1 MNPIQN
7 TRWRPDQAV
16 PDAFPARSRFMMP
29 RGAVPPLPP
38 DAIQRTW
45 QKILTTPWH
54 GEGAAYLHIPF
65 CITHCLFCGFYR
77 NHWCEEDGASYTDR
91 LIDELAYEHEQRQGD
106 GKINA
111 VYFGGGT
118 PTALATTDLVRL
130 ISACKRYLPLTDDC
144 EITLEGRISHF
155 DPDKAQACIDAGI
168 NRISIGIQSF
178 DDHIRKRMGRKHSG
192 DEAWHYLQQMSALD
206 CVVVADLIYGLPNQ
220 NDDIWARDIA
230 RINQLPLSGL
240 DTYAFSNFPGLPI
253 NKHIEKGHLPPPA
266 PAAIQAQ
273 HYAYACE
280 QLTAHGWQQIS
291 NKHYAW
297 PGRGERN
304 RYNSGARDTCLAY
317 GSGAGGNLAGY
328 SYMTSGDLMTYLDTP
343 RDQKALAVLVPYGP
357 NRRRNGKIQHQLDL
371 GYLDPALLGDN
382 AAALA
387 QLDTWQ
393 QQGLLH
399 HDADGIVRLN
409 TSGRYWASAIG
420 GALIAA
426 LSPPQKT

>member
-1 MNPIQN
+1 MNNTIQN
-7 TRWRPDQAV
+7 HPWRPDQAA
-16 PDAFPARSRFMMP
+16 PNAFANRSRFMMP
-29 RGAVPPLPP
+29 RGGLPPVPP

-45 QKILTTPWH
+45 QHILATPWQ

-77 NHWCEEDGASYTDR
+77 NHWREESGASYTDR
-91 LIDELAYEHEQRQGD
+91 IIDELAYEHEQRRGD

-118 PTALATTDLVRL
+118 PTALDTADLVRL
-130 ISACKRYLPLTDDC
+130 ITACKHYLPLTDDC

-155 DPDKAQACIDAGI
+155 DLDKAQACIDAGV

-178 DDHIRKRMGRKHSG
+178 DADIRKRMGRKHSG
-192 DEAWHYLQQMSALD
+192 DEAYRYLQQMSELN
-206 CVVVADLIYGLPNQ
+206 CVIVADLIYGLPNQ
-220 NDDIWARDIA
+220 NDEIWARDIA
-230 RINQLPLSGL
+230 RINELPLSGL

-280 QLTAHGWQQIS
+280 QLTARGWQQIS

-317 GSGAGGNLAGY
+317 GSGAGGNHGGY
-328 SYMTSGDLMTYLDTP
+328 SYMINGNLMDYLDTP
-343 RDQKALAVLVPYGP
+343 REQKALASLVPHPP
-357 NRRRNGKIQHQLDL
+357 NRRRNSTIQHQLDL

-382 AAALA
+382 TAAHAH
-387 QLDTWQ
+387 LDEWQ
-393 QQGLLH
+393 QQNLLYREP
-399 HDADGIVRLN
+399 DGTIRLH

-420 GALIAA
+420 GALIAD
-426 LSPPQKT
+426 LSP